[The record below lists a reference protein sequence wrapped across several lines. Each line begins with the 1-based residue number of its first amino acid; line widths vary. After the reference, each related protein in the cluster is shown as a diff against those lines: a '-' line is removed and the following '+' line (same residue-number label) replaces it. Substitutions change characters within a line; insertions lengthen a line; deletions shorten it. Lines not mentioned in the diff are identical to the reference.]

1 LRFTGRCY
9 RGHDPT
15 WSFSPLSGA
24 GAAKTG
30 GRFNRKGRPTLYL
43 SLDVM
48 TSIGECTQGLT
59 QRLLPLT
66 MCEYDVDC
74 EPVADLRDGA
84 GRDHHGITLAELGCA
99 WLRHLRDGGDAPS
112 WLVAERL
119 EADGFVGMLA
129 PSFVPHAT
137 EANCTL
143 ILWRWGPELPARIV
157 VFDPTGRL
165 PRDQLSWT

>member
-48 TSIGECTQGLT
+48 TSIAECTQGLT

-74 EPVADLRDGA
+74 EPVANLRDGA

-99 WLRHLRDGGDAPS
+99 WLRHLRDGKDAPS

-129 PSFVPHAT
+129 PSFVPNAT
-137 EANCTL
+137 AANCNL
-143 ILWRWGPELPARIV
+143 ILWRWGPYLPTRVV

-165 PRDQLSWT
+165 PKDQLSWT